1 MTDNITL
8 PRAVVEQVREALLS
22 FDNWWD
28 DEADTALAALDAALA
43 EPEPEP
49 VAWMYVNL
57 EGECEQIEY
66 GTPSIDD
73 DSITLLYTAP
83 PKPDAKPEPVAHV
96 ENGVLVRSALTGPF
110 YAALAEQKPEPAT
123 RWQIAEAYIKP
134 DIDGRWRDFELGFR
148 AAERFHG
155 IGGSKT

>member
-8 PRAVVEQVREALLS
+8 PRALVEEVRELIR
-22 FDNWWD
+22 
-28 DEADTALAALDAALA
+28 TAVHSPYGSVFRNPYKHQQAVLAAIEAALA
-43 EPEPEP
+43 EPPAKPEP

-73 DSITLLYTAP
+73 DSITLLYAAP
-83 PKPDAKPEPVAHV
+83 P
-96 ENGVLVRSALTGPF
+96 
-110 YAALAEQKPEPAT
+110 AAKPEPAT
-123 RWQIAEAYIKP
+123 DEQVAEAYKASENDESYWLDYP
-134 DIDGRWRDFELGFR
+134 DGWR

-155 IGGSKT
+155 ITKEDKT

>member
-8 PRAVVEQVREALLS
+8 PRVHALHIREVLLIWNALARRP
-22 FDNWWD
+22 
-28 DEADTALAALDAALA
+28 ADKAALAALRAALA
-43 EPEPEP
+43 EPEPEPEP

-73 DSITLLYTAP
+73 DSITLLYAAP
-83 PKPDAKPEPVAHV
+83 PKPPAT
-96 ENGVLVRSALTGPF
+96 R
-110 YAALAEQKPEPAT
+110 EPAT
-123 RWQIAEAYIKP
+123 RWQITDAYCEKTP
-134 DIDGRWRDFELGFR
+134 GNLLSRWDYFYTAWQ

-155 IGGSKT
+155 ITKEDKT